1 MRPVLAVL
9 KNWVYHTAVIIWT
22 QHGPVTGNERDSS
35 WNLPDAR
42 LHTTETEA
50 EAETAAPL
58 EPLTELLRLGGAP

>member
-1 MRPVLAVL
+1 M
-9 KNWVYHTAVIIWT
+9 
-22 QHGPVTGNERDSS
+22 DSP
-35 WNLPDAR
+35 WKILDAR